1 MENEK
6 KEIEKEDNKE
16 EIKETKSNSE
26 QKEDKKIEDN
36 KEQIPKNKKEGFFK
50 KVWNSITKIEKYPE
64 MAAQGLGKAFTYIC
78 KVVAILA
85 IILCLGMIYQ
95 AYQILQEGVSYIQN
109 EFPEFSYKDGV
120 LTVNSETP
128 ITISAEDSYVGETI
142 IDTITEDNEVINK
155 YIKQVEDYGDGIIV
169 LKDRVIVKN
178 GAITGTIEYEYKQ
191 MLEQMGINEFQ
202 KQDVINYINSPQ
214 ILNIYVSIFIT
225 IFVYSFAMYLLTTL
239 SNAVFLAVF
248 GYLTTWIAKIRMRFV
263 AVFNMAIYSLTLSI
277 ILNMIYIAINIFIP
291 FNMEYFQVMYVTV
304 AAIYLIAAIFLLK
317 SEYIKRQVELM
328 KIAEAQEIVRKELEE
343 KEQEEENK
351 KREEEK
357 KKRKEKDKKKKKKE
371 QDKQGQEPE
380 GSNAKYINDRRK
392 TTNEQKTKRAKQQTI
407 TENVGV
413 DNSVIDS
420 TCYIIRCYYLLNAK
434 QQK

>member
-6 KEIEKEDNKE
+6 EELRKEENKE
-16 EIKETKSNSE
+16 EIKETKNNSE
-26 QKEDKKIEDN
+26 QKEDKKTDDN
-36 KEQIPKNKKEGFFK
+36 KEQMPKDKKDGFFK
-50 KVWNSITKIEKYPE
+50 KLWNSITKIEKYPE

-95 AYQILQEGVSYIQN
+95 AYQMLQEGISYLQN
-109 EFPEFSYKDGV
+109 EFPEFSYKDGI

-142 IDTITEDNEVINK
+142 IDTITEDKEMINK

-263 AVFNMAIYSLTLSI
+263 AVFNMAIYSLTLSTM
-277 ILNMIYIAINIFIP
+277 LNMMYIAINIFIP

-357 KKRKEKDKKKKKKE
+357 KKRKEKDKKEEKKE

-380 GSNAKYINDRRK
+380 GSNA
-392 TTNEQKTKRAKQQTI
+392 
-407 TENVGV
+407 
-413 DNSVIDS
+413 
-420 TCYIIRCYYLLNAK
+420 
-434 QQK
+434 

>member
-277 ILNMIYIAINIFIP
+277 ILNMMYIAINIFIP

-357 KKRKEKDKKKKKKE
+357 KKRKEKDKKEEKKE

-380 GSNAKYINDRRK
+380 GSNA
-392 TTNEQKTKRAKQQTI
+392 
-407 TENVGV
+407 
-413 DNSVIDS
+413 
-420 TCYIIRCYYLLNAK
+420 
-434 QQK
+434 

>member
-6 KEIEKEDNKE
+6 EELKKE
-16 EIKETKSNSE
+16 ENEEMKENKNDSKP
-26 QKEDKKIEDN
+26 KEEKIENKKDD
-36 KEQIPKNKKEGFFK
+36 KEQMPKNKKEGFFK
-50 KVWNSITKIEKYPE
+50 KLWNSITKIEKYPE

-95 AYQILQEGVSYIQN
+95 AYQMLQEGISYLQN
-109 EFPEFSYKDGV
+109 EFPEFSYKDGI

-142 IDTITEDNEVINK
+142 IDTSTEDKEIVNQ
-155 YIKQVEDYGDGIIV
+155 YIEQVEDYGDGIIV

-202 KQDVINYINSPQ
+202 KQDVINYINSSQ

-263 AVFNMAIYSLTLSI
+263 AVFNMAVYSLTLST

-317 SEYIKRQVELM
+317 SEYIKRQVELI
-328 KIAEAQEIVRKELEE
+328 KLAESQEIVKKELEE
-343 KEQEEENK
+343 KEQEEEEK
-351 KREEEK
+351 KRREEEK
-357 KKRKEKDKKKKKKE
+357 QKRKEKDKKEEKKGKE
-371 QDKQGQEPE
+371 EHGQEPE
-380 GSNAKYINDRRK
+380 GSNA
-392 TTNEQKTKRAKQQTI
+392 
-407 TENVGV
+407 
-413 DNSVIDS
+413 
-420 TCYIIRCYYLLNAK
+420 
-434 QQK
+434 

>member
-6 KEIEKEDNKE
+6 EELRKEENKE
-16 EIKETKSNSE
+16 EIKETKNNSE
-26 QKEDKKIEDN
+26 QKEDKKTDDN
-36 KEQIPKNKKEGFFK
+36 KEQMPKDKKDGFFK
-50 KVWNSITKIEKYPE
+50 KLWNSITKIEKYPE

-95 AYQILQEGVSYIQN
+95 AYQMLQEGISYLQN
-109 EFPEFSYKDGV
+109 EFPEFSYKDGI

-142 IDTITEDNEVINK
+142 IDTSTEDKEIVNQ
-155 YIKQVEDYGDGIIV
+155 YIEQVEDYGDGIIV

-277 ILNMIYIAINIFIP
+277 ILNMMYIAINIFIP

-328 KIAEAQEIVRKELEE
+328 KIAEAQKIVR

-357 KKRKEKDKKKKKKE
+357 KKRKEKDKKEEKKE

-380 GSNAKYINDRRK
+380 GSNA
-392 TTNEQKTKRAKQQTI
+392 
-407 TENVGV
+407 
-413 DNSVIDS
+413 
-420 TCYIIRCYYLLNAK
+420 
-434 QQK
+434 